1 VIPRSPASM
10 ASDGVS
16 VLDPMADMASIV
28 DDVLAAG
35 FDQRRLAFVSVYMR
49 FAERQPWERAAAAAE
64 SSWEV
69 AVYSTG
75 QGHMLRLA
83 RKAHPTARDLAE
95 FRLDALKFAEANSGD
110 WLSMAIENLQQ
121 APTEWQ
127 TLSAHDEIVLPA
139 PRTPTEVERD
149 EQPSMIQRGGTA

>member
-1 VIPRSPASM
+1 MIPRPPASTG
-10 ASDGVS
+10 SEGVA
-16 VLDPMADMASIV
+16 VLDPMADITSIV

-49 FAERQPWERAAAAAE
+49 FAERQAWERAAAAAE

-83 RKAHPTARDLAE
+83 RKAHPTARALAAV
-95 FRLDALKFAEANSGD
+95 RLDALKFADANSGD
-110 WLSMAIENLQQ
+110 WLSMSIENLQQ
-121 APTEWQ
+121 QPTEWQ
-127 TLSAHDEIVLPA
+127 TLTVHDEIALPDQ
-139 PRTPTEVERD
+139 RTSPEAESDDQV
-149 EQPSMIQRGGTA
+149 QMIQRGGTA